1 MFCQADLI
9 IYTDLSVF
17 CRGLSDDT
25 KKSPFSK
32 WYGYLGEIRSLIP
45 KACGIIILTATA
57 TKNTKKQI
65 LDTLH
70 LLPDEVAMVEQSPS
84 RPNLCYVK
92 QYLDKNEPLEKQFAS
107 LINDLKTLG
116 NRMPRTLIYCQT
128 RKQCSLLFRLFEV

>member
-1 MFCQADLI
+1 MFGQADLI

-25 KKSPFSK
+25 KRSPFRK
-32 WYGYLGEIRSLIP
+32 WYGYLGEIQLLIP

-70 LLPDEVAMVEQSPS
+70 LLPDEVAIVEQSPS

-92 QYLDKNEPLEKQFAS
+92 QYLDKMS
-107 LINDLKTLG
+107 DLKNNLHH
-116 NRMPRTLIYCQT
+116 
-128 RKQCSLLFRLFEV
+128 